1 MSRGVRAIPC
11 SVWNA
16 PWFHQ
21 GLGQPSMPWATYS
34 KLSPECQLY
43 CRYLVL
49 GPDDEPP
56 EWQPPSFGA
65 EEGQGASLVK
75 QTVAKI

>member
-1 MSRGVRAIPC
+1 
-11 SVWNA
+11 
-16 PWFHQ
+16 
-21 GLGQPSMPWATYS
+21 MPWVTYS

-56 EWQPPSFGA
+56 EWQPPSFGV
-65 EEGQGASLVK
+65 EEGQGAGLVK